1 MILHDSGGD
10 KESLRRR
17 KYVGWIDFRFISTLC
32 DASKMMPENL
42 CMLVAASKQVFVRV
56 VIASGHEIMRKYIEN
71 LRNIIG
77 IRLNG
82 WRYF

>member
-1 MILHDSGGD
+1 MILHDSGKD

-17 KYVGWIDFRFISTLC
+17 KYVGGIDFRFISTLC
-32 DASKMMPENL
+32 DAWKMMLENL
-42 CMLVAASKQVFVRV
+42 CMLVAALERVFVRV

-77 IRLNG
+77 ILLE
-82 WRYF
+82 WM